1 MLQYLVI
8 LLDDTSVSYCHYDNR
23 KSEHRLI
30 SLENL
35 KEGILF
41 AMKENLMLQFV
52 YPHYELPQAYK
63 NAAEKAQALL
73 DKAMSENNSVG
84 GIVECVVTGMPAG
97 VGEPVFDKLDASLA
111 KAVLSIGATKGI
123 EFGLGFKAAKA
134 MGSENND
141 EFYMDNGKVVKYTNN
156 SGGILG
162 GFSDG
167 SDIVFRTVFKPTP
180 SISLE
185 QKTVNNS
192 GENTTISI
200 TGRHDP
206 IIAPRK

>member
-1 MLQYLVI
+1 MNERFNNPLCMP
-8 LLDDTSVSYCHYDNR
+8 D
-23 KSEHRLI
+23 
-30 SLENL
+30 
-35 KEGILF
+35 
-41 AMKENLMLQFV
+41 
-52 YPHYELPQAYK
+52 K

-111 KAVLSIGATKGI
+111 KAVLSVGATKGI

-206 IIAPRK
+206 IIVPRAIVVVEAMTAITLVDLLLTNMTSRIENIIKFYK